1 MSVTPPVKVHIIRRG
16 SGQVKVEPPIVH
28 LAAEQGFSVANTTD
42 LSAEVTF
49 ERAVTPTSQTI
60 PPRSTRAFTAG
71 GGPDYV
77 EYDVVLTGGFKA
89 EGSSSPGAI
98 IDP

>member
-1 MSVTPPVKVHIIRRG
+1 VSDSPVRIHIIRRG

-28 LAAEQGFSVANTTD
+28 VKAGFSVANHTD
-42 LSAEVTF
+42 LEALITF
-49 ERAVTPTSQTI
+49 DRGVTPESQTI
-60 PPRSTRAFTAG
+60 PARSTKPFTAG
-71 GGPDYV
+71 AGPDYT

-89 EGSSSPGAI
+89 DGNSRPGAI